1 MPAKFLRNG
10 DAFRDVARASAES
23 GKKLNSESCE
33 CDQNDHVSSSQSQ
46 NTKKEVE
53 RGAARWR
60 GRPGRGEDLG
70 RGRDKNDRGAA
81 VVGRDPSELGGA
93 RKGERNP
100 KVIVEIE
107 RDCCS
112 AVITGG
118 FFCFFGKRRLL
129 RRPRHIRIP
138 RRRNSPNR
146 SSKPALVASGAPT
159 APFLEGK
166 WRL

>member
-81 VVGRDPSELGGA
+81 VVGHDPSELGGA

-118 FFCFFGKRRLL
+118 FFCFLASADFFGDLGTSAFLDEETLL
-129 RRPRHIRIP
+129 TGAVSQRWLHQEHQQRH
-138 RRRNSPNR
+138 S
-146 SSKPALVASGAPT
+146 
-159 APFLEGK
+159 
-166 WRL
+166 